1 LCSPYNII
9 FYSGAIA
16 WSLRGEKA
24 DLPLSKVLSGE
35 LYFGPGEGGVGS
47 ILNINVHNAIHPV
60 EIHLK
65 LQGHRQIGCYRSW
78 LEDSQTQLPT
88 RSRIKHEQSR

>member
-1 LCSPYNII
+1 MLCSPHNII
-9 FYSGAIA
+9 FYSGANA

-35 LYFGPGEGGVGS
+35 LYFGPGEGGGSVS
-47 ILNINVHNAIHPV
+47 ILNVNVPNAIHPV

-65 LQGHRQIGCYRSW
+65 L
-78 LEDSQTQLPT
+78 
-88 RSRIKHEQSR
+88 